1 MDELKAFFDT
11 LSFNADDIELVVRI
25 LFQVLLLVSSA
36 VFSGSETALFSLSRI
51 DLQKLRQS
59 RHPDSDSIHAMLDE
73 PRRLIISILCGNE
86 LVNIA
91 SAVNM
96 TAILLIIFHG
106 QDVGWINILI
116 MVPLL
121 LLIGEVT
128 PKTVAV
134 SFPMKFSTY
143 ISARILPRW
152 MVLIAPLRAA
162 VRLVADWITTMVVGD
177 AVDRENILQP
187 DELRTLLEEG
197 EETGIIDATERVLID
212 NLLKASETDISR
224 IMTPGPRIQ
233 FLDAALPVEEL
244 IEQFRSYRHPR
255 VPVYQGHWDNVIG
268 FVHSEDILKI
278 VRGGKDL
285 STISLDS
292 IIKPAHYVPPTK
304 KVDEMFDYFQAHNT
318 RVAII
323 LGEYGE
329 VYGIVTMKDVL
340 TFIFGEISGKMAGQE
355 LYKEDDENSYVV
367 PGDMR
372 LADFNNLTNF
382 DIVDTVMATI
392 GGAAFRWFD
401 RLPEPGEHVTHEG
414 YRFVIKERKGL
425 RISQVLVQ
433 KITSSDEADEEEHLG
448 DLAQATAVDGEG
460 RQNGESHPAEELP
473 DADAEAASGAP
484 ELEASAKKHTKQ
496 KNNKVSG
503 DAQQA
508 GEE

>member
-1 MDELKAFFDT
+1 MDEIRVFLDSLAI
-11 LSFNADDIELVVRI
+11 SVDDVELVVRV
-25 LFQVLLLVSSA
+25 LFQVLLLGSSA

-59 RHPDSDSIHAMLDE
+59 RHKDSESIHAMLDE

-96 TAILLIIFHG
+96 TAILLIVFHG

-134 SFPMKFSTY
+134 SFPIKFSTAV
-143 ISARILPRW
+143 SARVLPRW
-152 MVLIAPLRAA
+152 MVLITPLREA
-162 VRLVADWITTMVVGD
+162 VRLIADRITTMVVGD

-212 NLLKASETDISR
+212 NLLEASETEISR
-224 IMTPGPRIQ
+224 IMTPGPRIR
-233 FLDAALPVEEL
+233 FLDAALPVDEL
-244 IEQFRSYRHPR
+244 IQQFRSFRHPR
-255 VPVYQGHWDNVIG
+255 VPVYEGHWDNVIG
-268 FVHSEDILKI
+268 FIHSEDILKL
-278 VRGGKDL
+278 VRDKSDL
-285 STISLDS
+285 SAVTLDM

-329 VYGIVTMKDVL
+329 VSGIVTMKDVL

-355 LYKEDDENSYVV
+355 YYKEDDENSYVV

-372 LADFNNLTNF
+372 LADFYNLTNF
-382 DIVDTVMATI
+382 DIEDPVMATI
-392 GGAAFRWFD
+392 GGVAFRLFD
-401 RLPEPGEHVTHEG
+401 RLPEPGDEVTHEG
-414 YRFVIKERKGL
+414 YRFLVKQRSGL
-425 RISQVLVQ
+425 RISQLLVQ
-433 KITSSDEADEEEHLG
+433 RLASD
-448 DLAQATAVDGEG
+448 Q
-460 RQNGESHPAEELP
+460 AEETEGETDDDP
-473 DADAEAASGAP
+473 RGGADASGPPDVENARQRADAASA
-484 ELEASAKKHTKQ
+484 EDK
-496 KNNKVSG
+496 
-503 DAQQA
+503 
-508 GEE
+508 